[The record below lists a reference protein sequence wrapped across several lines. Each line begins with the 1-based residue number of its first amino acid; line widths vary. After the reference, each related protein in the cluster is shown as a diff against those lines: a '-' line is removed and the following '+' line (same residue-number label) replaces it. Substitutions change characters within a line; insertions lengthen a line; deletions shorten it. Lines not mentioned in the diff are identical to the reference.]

1 MKKYEIAYIVH
12 PDLENTLDKVTDKVN
27 AFVGANGQIINEDI
41 WGKKR
46 LAYPIAKQN
55 YGIYII
61 LSANLKPSSVAEL
74 ENLLKLTEEVIRFLV
89 ITTEGEKA
97 STAEEKKVKKIK
109 TEPAKEEPKDKKEQE
124 EEKEIEVVEQKE
136 EPKEEPKE
144 EKTEKKPKVKVEKEV
159 SEEERL
165 EELDKKLKQI
175 LGDEK

>member
-27 AFVGANGQIINEDI
+27 TFVSTNGQVLNEDV

-55 YGIYII
+55 YGIYVI
-61 LSANLKPSSVAEL
+61 LTANLSPLAVTEL
-74 ENLLKLTEEVIRFLV
+74 ENLLKITEEVIRFLV
-89 ITTEGEKA
+89 IGLNSEVVLGKEKFSKMKTINKETEKEVLELTIDKKEVVEE
-97 STAEEKKVKKIK
+97 AEEKPKK
-109 TEPAKEEPKDKKEQE
+109 P
-124 EEKEIEVVEQKE
+124 EEKL
-136 EPKEEPKE
+136 
-144 EKTEKKPKVKVEKEV
+144 EKKSKKKVEKEV

-175 LGDEK
+175 LGEEN